1 MPPMIRKARVGDV
14 REIQKIISSYA
25 EKGEMLQRSAAEL
38 TECLRDFFVY
48 ESEGQILGA
57 AALHL
62 TLDGLAE
69 VRSLAVLSG
78 HTGKGYGRELVSECL
93 KDAREL
99 GVKTVF
105 TLTYQPGFFKKLGFS
120 EIDKHQ
126 LPHKIWNECV
136 KCFKFPDCDEIA
148 LTIDISQD

>member
-1 MPPMIRKARVGDV
+1 MIRKAKVSDV
-14 REIQKIISSYA
+14 KDIQKVISAYA

-38 TECLRDFFVY
+38 HESLRDFYVY
-48 ESEGQILGA
+48 EEEGRILGVG
-57 AALHL
+57 ALHL

-69 VRSLAVLSG
+69 VRSLAVLAG
-78 HTGKGYGRELVSECL
+78 HTGNGYGRELVNACL
-93 KDAREL
+93 ADARDL

-105 TLTYQPGFFKKLGFS
+105 TLTYQPGFFKKMGFS

-136 KCFKFPDCDEIA
+136 KCFKFPDCDEVA
-148 LTIDISQD
+148 LTIAL

>member
-1 MPPMIRKARVGDV
+1 MIRKAKVGDV
-14 REIQKIISSYA
+14 KDIQKIISTYA

-38 TECLRDFFVY
+38 HECLRDFYVY
-48 ESEGQILGA
+48 EEEGQILGA
-57 AALHL
+57 GALHL

-69 VRSLAVLSG
+69 VRSLAVLAG
-78 HTGKGYGRELVSECL
+78 HTGKGYGKKLVNACL
-93 KDAREL
+93 ADAREL

-105 TLTYQPGFFKKLGFS
+105 TLTYQPGFFRKMGFS

-136 KCFKFPDCDEIA
+136 KCFKFPDCDEVA
-148 LTIDISQD
+148 LTIAL